1 MHWIPP
7 GSAAALPRLITLAL
21 ALGAAAPG
29 AAAPGAA
36 APATAQGDERALAG
50 DGAASTPVARSPEVL
65 AAFARAH
72 SPRARALKLERR
84 AAARA
89 AQGAGSFMD
98 PMLEARAAPLSVPGL
113 LPEDPHEQL
122 GVGVE
127 LMLSQRF
134 PLSGRLGHE
143 RDRERALG
151 ARARHEVDAMLLD
164 LELEAALLACEGWER
179 AAELEVLQ
187 RSRELLGAMADVT
200 RAQIAAG
207 RASVGDAQR
216 LDAEVAMVGL
226 ELAETDAARRAVDA
240 RTNALLGRAA
250 LAPLPAPPAEVP
262 WLLADPP
269 SLPTDERAELRA
281 RQATLDAAQAERARA
296 SDAWLPD
303 LNATA
308 SWSTMWP
315 ISHQFL
321 LGVGA
326 ELPLF
331 NEGRQAEQE
340 SAGLRIEG
348 ARASLEDARAR
359 AEAAQAEARA
369 RDEGAARA
377 LAVLQER
384 VVPLAAARA
393 DTARAALGAGASIDP
408 ALDATGAELNARTR
422 LVRAQAERCR
432 MRAELW
438 RAAGVSFVP
447 GSPSQEQP

>member
-1 MHWIPP
+1 MPSKPP
-7 GSAAALPRLITLAL
+7 GSAHALPWMLTLAL
-21 ALGAAAPG
+21 ASGAGAPAAAVAGPDEAG
-29 AAAPGAA
+29 PTPAARTP
-36 APATAQGDERALAG
+36 EELARH
-50 DGAASTPVARSPEVL
+50 ARI
-65 AAFARAH
+65 H
-72 SPRARALKLERR
+72 SPRARALELERR
-84 AAARA
+84 AAIRA
-89 AQGAGSFMD
+89 AKGAGAFMD

-113 LPEDPHEQL
+113 LPAEPHEAL
-122 GVGVE
+122 GPGVE

-143 RDRERALG
+143 RERAVAL
-151 ARARHEVDAMLLD
+151 AQRTSHEVDAMLLELD
-164 LELEAALLACEGWER
+164 LEAALLACESWER
-179 AAELEVLQ
+179 AAELEVLL

-226 ELAETDAARRAVDA
+226 ELAEKEAARRAVDA

-250 LAPLPAPPAEVP
+250 LAPLPDPPVEVP
-262 WLLADPP
+262 WLLDEPP
-269 SLPTDERAELRA
+269 ALPAEERAELRA
-281 RQATLDAAQAERARA
+281 RQAELDAAQAERARA
-296 SDAWLPD
+296 ADAWLPD
-303 LNATA
+303 LNASA
-308 SWSTMWP
+308 SWSSMWP
-315 ISHQFL
+315 LSHQFL

-331 NEGRQAEQE
+331 NRGRDAELE
-340 SAGLRIEG
+340 SAGLMIDG
-348 ARASLEDARAR
+348 ARAELEDARAR
-359 AEAAQAEARA
+359 ALAALAEARA

-393 DTARAALGAGASIDP
+393 DTARAALGGGASIER
-408 ALDATGAELNARTR
+408 ALDATGAEIDARSR
-422 LVRAQAERCR
+422 LVRAQGERCR

-447 GSPSQEQP
+447 ASTSQEAP